1 MIVQEAFSC
10 VIDKIWI
17 EEISN
22 FIYDLSIN
30 TLIFFKKKKRT
41 RILHH
46 IVIYILVFNM
56 KSFT

>member
-30 TLIFFKKKKRT
+30 TLILFKKKKKNSDT
-41 RILHH
+41 TSHSNLHFS
-46 IVIYILVFNM
+46 I
-56 KSFT
+56 